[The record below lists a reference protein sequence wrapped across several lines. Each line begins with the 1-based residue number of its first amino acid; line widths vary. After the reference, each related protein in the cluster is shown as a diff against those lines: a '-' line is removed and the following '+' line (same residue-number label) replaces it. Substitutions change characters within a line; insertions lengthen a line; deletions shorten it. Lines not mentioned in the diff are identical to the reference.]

1 MSQETQKIEAT
12 LQENVENENST
23 TSSST
28 GIPATPG
35 RSLKRLETFYLNDD
49 QAYTVWKR
57 DISLQPAQNRR
68 CLLERRKQLQ
78 NRVWATQQVLGVQRA
93 FSWDEASG
101 SDTSPDDKPIMW
113 RKAIRDGARNIPENL
128 SSGVEFHD
136 IISQY
141 AAAAQVGDGSMTDE
155 RKARVRN
162 SLRKW
167 RRQFSTNR
175 QPASRPAE
183 MTAIDE
189 VQEEL

>member
-1 MSQETQKIEAT
+1 MQQTKKMEAT

-35 RSLKRLETFYLNDD
+35 LKRLKTFYLNDD
-49 QAYTVWKR
+49 QAHTVWKQ
-57 DISLQPAQNRR
+57 DVSLQSAQNRR
-68 CLLERRKQLQ
+68 NILERRKQLQ
-78 NRVWATQQVLGVQRA
+78 NRVWATQQVLSVQRE
-93 FSWDEASG
+93 FSCDEASG
-101 SDTSPDDKPIMW
+101 SDTSPCDKRIEW
-113 RKAIRDGARNIPENL
+113 RKAIRDCARNTPEKL

-155 RKARVRN
+155 PKARVTAIN
-162 SLRKW
+162 SLRQW

-183 MTAIDE
+183 ITAIDE
-189 VQEEL
+189 EQEEL